1 LRYGCE
7 TNIFESSGIARDDCE
22 KLNTGKKG
30 QTCGVVVGL
39 AVEIT
44 KQTLGIETRKKLL
57 YLDQSFFSAASKE
70 RRHDWVDDAI
80 ARITEL
86 LDLQLLAIP
95 YSSSHIA
102 EADLYKQ
109 RDALVT
115 FIQRL
120 SRAHHFE
127 PYYRLEETQILKAF
141 QAFLA
146 DKPAQYVKEE
156 RDVISTSVH
165 DWDGQY
171 SVSVF
176 TAESGFD
183 RKRAFKQRSVD
194 ALLDA
199 LDDWSNSSKT
209 FEQDME
215 LEFHDA
221 AQIFV
226 HEYAKQT
233 ARLYC
238 WDFAA
243 LIDSPI
249 VAGVG
254 EGLFFVVRTLKADP
268 RSIGAFFASQH
279 FREIPSQQLSAR
291 LYSTFKERLRKKAIR
306 LPASREER
314 EQKYS
319 GLMFDVEHASTY
331 APYCDAFFTDKAMAD
346 LMNDDRVAVE
356 NLYGCKVFSAA
367 SREEFFKWLSDLR
380 ANMTPEHA
388 DGLSWAYARYR
399 KP

>member
-1 LRYGCE
+1 M
-7 TNIFESSGIARDDCE
+7 
-22 KLNTGKKG
+22 
-30 QTCGVVVGL
+30 
-39 AVEIT
+39 EIT
-44 KQTLGIETRKKLL
+44 KQMLGIETRKQLL
-57 YLDQSFFSAASKE
+57 YLDQSFFSAASKA

-80 ARITEL
+80 TRITEL

-109 RDALVT
+109 RDVLVT

-120 SRAHHFE
+120 SRSHHFL
-127 PYYRLEETQILKAF
+127 PYYSVEETQTQKAF

-146 DKPAQYVKEE
+146 DKPTLYVREE
-156 RDVISTSVH
+156 RDVISPSVH

-176 TAESGFD
+176 TAESDFD
-183 RKRAFKQRSVD
+183 RKRTFKQLSVD

-221 AQIFV
+221 IKLFV
-226 HEYAKQT
+226 DEYTKKT

-238 WDFAA
+238 GVFAA

-249 VAGVG
+249 VASVG
-254 EGLFFVVRTLKADP
+254 EGLFFVVKTLKVDP
-268 RSIGAFFASQH
+268 QSIGAFFASQH
-279 FREIPSQQLSAR
+279 FREIPSQHLSAR
-291 LYSTFKERLRKKAIR
+291 LYSTFKERLRKRAIL
-306 LPASREER
+306 LPASREDR
-314 EQKYS
+314 ETKYS
-319 GLMFDVEHASTY
+319 GLMFDVQHASTY

-356 NLYGCKVFSAA
+356 KTYGCEVFSA
-367 SREEFFKWLSDLR
+367 STRETFFKWLDEIKAS
-380 ANMTPEHA
+380 MPPEHA
-388 DGLSWAYARYR
+388 DALKWAYARYR
-399 KP
+399 NPQA